1 MVFNSQTQCFKAAT
15 QHTQLCQQFIDGLDD
30 VCFECGEM
38 LPEVFLTESSG
49 GQQLVE
55 RLLLVCFLAAASR
68 SAEPRRAKELT
79 GRATVQC
86 EDMENT
92 VYVFIET

>member
-1 MVFNSQTQCFKAAT
+1 MVFNSQTQCFKAAK
-15 QHTQLCQQFIDGLDD
+15 HTQLCQQLIDGLDY
-30 VCFECGEM
+30 VCFECGEV

-68 SAEPRRAKELT
+68 SAERMRAKELT
-79 GRATVQC
+79 GGATVQC
-86 EDMENT
+86 EDRENT